1 MPKKI
6 TVYTKEDIFTLQV
19 GARLYTNSNFRFAY
33 PKKYFQYEGVK
44 YELYRGDI
52 VDLSIVGD
60 SFKTWNVTKLSD
72 GSNQTIYTTDLIST
86 LELIN
91 LPVFLNNSLS
101 SSLNYD
107 FVYSGRA
114 FSVINGKINSIQ
126 NLNAIKVWVGAD
138 NFNQKIAFYS
148 PNSLY
153 ELAIGA
159 RLYTDVNLG
168 FFDQSKSF
176 TYEGFEYK
184 FYNASNM
191 ISNAPSNINYVINQ
205 NLTSS
210 NSRLNPSLPD
220 VFYTYRNGNN
230 SGLYADRQ
238 LTIPLFDSLNQTQI
252 DQIKTNNSSLFNQS
266 GQMNLYYNWGNDIAY
281 EKVNLNNGTYYPS
294 SWISYEDESPKQK
307 LINHIEDG
315 VLKQVAFLKTKLDGP
330 ARKIWEQL
338 LTPNNSPTY
347 QWSEEDVLR
356 NVYNA
361 ILRFKEAGRQDL
373 IPPFF
378 EIKYDTTNGLA
389 QDGKVVLSLGSG
401 FEVAFD
407 KMLGT
412 VLAEGLTSFG
422 EAGAPVLQ
430 PLLGPNMVSS
440 PDGSNPMTLSDYMD
454 EFLTT
459 DPSSREIIGSPQVSI
474 IEALSSLDGALSL
487 FRGSDGYLYS
497 DPNMT
502 TKYEGFFSKVQNEM
516 VSGALNLVT
525 YIGEAI
531 NSNIAFANSTLS
543 TPPSTVSYLVIPGG
557 TTSPPQG
564 SRGDILRY
572 SKGHLYDGSVI
583 IY

>member
-307 LINHIEDG
+307 LINHI
-315 VLKQVAFLKTKLDGP
+315 
-330 ARKIWEQL
+330 
-338 LTPNNSPTY
+338 S
-347 QWSEEDVLR
+347 
-356 NVYNA
+356 
-361 ILRFKEAGRQDL
+361 
-373 IPPFF
+373 
-378 EIKYDTTNGLA
+378 
-389 QDGKVVLSLGSG
+389 
-401 FEVAFD
+401 
-407 KMLGT
+407 
-412 VLAEGLTSFG
+412 
-422 EAGAPVLQ
+422 
-430 PLLGPNMVSS
+430 
-440 PDGSNPMTLSDYMD
+440 
-454 EFLTT
+454 
-459 DPSSREIIGSPQVSI
+459 
-474 IEALSSLDGALSL
+474 
-487 FRGSDGYLYS
+487 
-497 DPNMT
+497 
-502 TKYEGFFSKVQNEM
+502 
-516 VSGALNLVT
+516 
-525 YIGEAI
+525 
-531 NSNIAFANSTLS
+531 
-543 TPPSTVSYLVIPGG
+543 
-557 TTSPPQG
+557 
-564 SRGDILRY
+564 
-572 SKGHLYDGSVI
+572 
-583 IY
+583 